1 MSFFPAPAPQRANS
15 NKLSLFTLVIHSILM
30 TIHCSGICSLGSL
43 GNSLHSHGIRQCKVE
58 YHQNNIKHI
67 CTVSSPILQEDR
79 PSVLPASIVAS
90 ILSSRLAPH
99 FDISPA
105 SSQAAATTKYK
116 SAQELLTV
124 NPFKVLDGEPK

>member
-1 MSFFPAPAPQRANS
+1 MSFFPAPVPQRANS
-15 NKLSLFTLVIHSILM
+15 NELPQFPMTIHSILM
-30 TIHCSGICSLGSL
+30 TVHCCETCSLGSL
-43 GNSLHSHGIRQCKVE
+43 GNSLHSHGIRQCKGK

-67 CTVSSPILQEDR
+67 CTVSSPILQKDR
-79 PSVLPASIVAS
+79 PSVLPASVVAS

-116 SAQELLTV
+116 SAQDLLTV